1 MSSTIGLLGGSF
13 DPIHLA
19 HLELARCAARQLELD
34 EVWLIPAGRPW
45 QRGTLGADARQREE
59 MVRLAARS
67 DPRLRVLDLELR
79 RSGPS
84 YTVDTL
90 RELRAA
96 HPGFRFVLLLGADQL
111 ENFCTWKDWREIATA
126 ADLAAAPRPEHEL
139 RPATE
144 LLQALQAGGHRLLHL
159 HMPPLAVSAT
169 LVREHAAQ
177 GLELRGLVP
186 PAVADYIERHHL
198 YRTHPAP
205 HGHP

>member
-1 MSSTIGLLGGSF
+1 MAPTIGLLGGSF

-45 QRGTLGADARQREE
+45 QRGTLGADAGQREE
-59 MVRLAARS
+59 MVRLAAQGE
-67 DPRLRVLDLELR
+67 PRLRVLDLELR

-90 RELRAA
+90 REVCAA
-96 HPGFRFVLLLGADQL
+96 HPGSRFVLLLGADQL
-111 ENFCTWKDWREIATA
+111 ENFCTWKDWRQIATA

-139 RPATE
+139 RPAPE
-144 LLQALQAGGHRLLHL
+144 LLQALEAGGHRLLHL

-177 GLELRGLVP
+177 GLDLRGLVP

-198 YRTHPAP
+198 YRNHPAP

>member
-45 QRGTLGADARQREE
+45 QRGALGADAGQREQ
-59 MVRLAARS
+59 MVRLAAQA

-96 HPGFRFVLLLGADQL
+96 HPGYRFVLLLGADQL
-111 ENFCTWKDWREIATA
+111 ENFCTWKDWGQIAAA
-126 ADLAAAPRPEHEL
+126 ADLAAAPRPEHDL
-139 RPATE
+139 RPAPE
-144 LLQALQAGGHRLLHL
+144 LLQALEAGGHRLLHL

-177 GLELRGLVP
+177 GLDLRGLVP

>member
-1 MSSTIGLLGGSF
+1 MAPTIGLLGGSF

-19 HLELARCAARQLELD
+19 HLELARCALQQLGLD

-45 QRGTLGADARQREE
+45 QRGALGASARQRED
-59 MVRLAARS
+59 MVRLAARA
-67 DPRLRVLDLELR
+67 DTRLRVLDLELL

-84 YTVDTL
+84 YTMDTL

-96 HPGFRFVLLLGADQL
+96 HPGRDFVLLLGADQL
-111 ENFCTWKDWREIATA
+111 ENFLSWKDWQGIAA
-126 ADLAAAPRPEHEL
+126 CADLAAAPRPEHEL
-139 RPATE
+139 RPAPG
-144 LLQALQAGGHRLLHL
+144 LLAALQAGGHRLLRL

-169 LVREHAAQ
+169 LVRDHAAR
-177 GLELRGLVP
+177 GLDLRGLVP

-198 YRTHPAP
+198 YRPHPAP